1 MITQYGIYFKETPS
15 KIFEVIRAGDEVI
28 EDCPVFYYKGSDFP
42 CEDYG
47 VRELTEREIKRIVLL
62 KSSESHL
69 SRKEK
74 EYNEWVIENDKNES
88 LGNPFFYLR
97 GNLFYTI
104 NREEF
109 KKLKD
114 QEISKGN
121 MSFEYRGETFSVF
134 HFC

>member
-74 EYNEWVIENDKNES
+74 EYNEWVIENDKN
-88 LGNPFFYLR
+88 
-97 GNLFYTI
+97 
-104 NREEF
+104 
-109 KKLKD
+109 D
-114 QEISKGN
+114 D
-121 MSFEYRGETFSVF
+121 V
-134 HFC
+134 